1 MQGAIFTKTRL
12 WGEILTEVFLCMR
25 AKGMLIFWAFL
36 EKDKNLHIKIVLF
49 CPILKKL
56 KDETIYKT

>member
-1 MQGAIFTKTRL
+1 
-12 WGEILTEVFLCMR
+12 MR